1 MPPRGA
7 AALLA
12 WLGAG
17 LGCRAQQ
24 SDSGGLNGKIIGLGT
39 GYVRAAT
46 PCLPL
51 PPPSPQRPQTPT
63 PLWLRRAGRTTAS

>member
-46 PCLPL
+46 PCLPF
-51 PPPSPQRPQTPT
+51 PRPARPQTPT
-63 PLWLRRAGRTTAS
+63 PEAPCP

>member
-24 SDSGGLNGKIIGLGT
+24 SDSGGLNGKIVGLGT

-46 PCLPL
+46 PSLPIS
-51 PPPSPQRPQTPT
+51 PPPSARRHR

>member
-46 PCLPL
+46 PCLPIS
-51 PPPSPQRPQTPT
+51 PP
-63 PLWLRRAGRTTAS
+63 RAPADTDP